1 MGAHIAR
8 LMQLDPFGGL
18 SRLHDTAV
26 AVTVGRCVEPANLVS
41 LLPKLTPFSGIF
53 TVSSVLVQTDPA
65 VTTQSG
71 EATTHPLSGF
81 ITPLKYFHRA
91 ERLVASLI
99 ALLFYSYQT

>member
-1 MGAHIAR
+1 MDAHLHVSCNWIH
-8 LMQLDPFGGL
+8 LGGL

-41 LLPKLTPFSGIF
+41 LLPNLTPFSGIF